1 MEKNVRRAKLP
12 AESTLGLCMINR
24 RLFFQIAGLS
34 PLFRFLPAQAE
45 DLEFK
50 HAISLFDDVKYP
62 AAFKNFDYV
71 NATAP
76 KGGSL
81 RLPFYRD
88 FDSLNPYTIN
98 GNPPPVG
105 VLDTLMVRSLDEPS
119 TMYGLIAESI
129 AYPADKSKA
138 VFKLRKEAR
147 FHDGKPITPEDVIF
161 SLQTLKTNLATQAA
175 YYKNVEKVEQT
186 GENEVTF
193 TFSEKN
199 NRELPSIVAELPILP
214 KHWWMEKDASGKARD
229 TNAGSLEIP
238 LGSGPYKIKEAKPGA
253 SITLQRVKDYW
264 AAELPCNLG
273 TNNFDELRYLYFA
286 SPLVAF
292 EGFKGDQYDV
302 QIEASSKQWATGYDF
317 PAVKDGR
324 VVKELL
330 PRKNTQGMQ
339 GFVINTR
346 RDKFKDVRVRQALN
360 LAFDFEWS
368 NTNLFFGQYTRSRSF
383 FNNSVLE
390 AKGLPSP
397 QELELLTPLKDQLP
411 PEVFTTE
418 YSNPTNPDSGARRK
432 NLQRATKLLVEA
444 GWNPVPEGGKN
455 ILKNAKGEILSL
467 EFTLDS
473 PLFERISLPYKE
485 QLELLGFVVSLRTL
499 DDAQVEKLKETY
511 DFDIIVHSYG
521 QSESPGNEQR
531 FFWGSAEADKKGS
544 QNYAGIKNP
553 AIDALIEKLIFA
565 KDREALITA
574 THALDR
580 ALIWGYYLIPQWYA
594 PFERVAAWNRFGKP
608 DKKADYALGMP
619 ATWWLDD
626 AKAKKISG

>member
-1 MEKNVRRAKLP
+1 
-12 AESTLGLCMINR
+12 MINR
-24 RLFFQIAGLS
+24 RLFFQLAGLS
-34 PLFRFLPAQAE
+34 PLFRFAPAFADDQN
-45 DLEFK
+45 FK

-62 AAFKNFDYV
+62 ADFKNFEYA
-71 NATAP
+71 NPAAP
-76 KGGSL
+76 KGGKL

-88 FDSLNPYTIN
+88 FDSLNLYTIN

-129 AYPADKSKA
+129 AYPDDKSKV
-138 VFKLRKEAR
+138 VFKMRKQAR
-147 FHDGKPITPEDVIF
+147 FHDGKAITPEDVVF
-161 SLQTLKTNLATQAA
+161 SLTTLKTNLATQAA
-175 YYKNVEKVEQT
+175 YYKNVEKAEQS

-214 KHWWMEKDASGKARD
+214 KHWWAGKD
-229 TNAGSLEIP
+229 TNKGSLEIP
-238 LGSGPYKIKEAKPGA
+238 LGSGPYKIKDAKPGA
-253 SITLQRVKDYW
+253 SITLERVKDYW
-264 AAELPCNLG
+264 AANLPASLG
-273 TNNFDELRYLYFA
+273 TNNFDEIHYLYFA
-286 SPLVAF
+286 TPIVAF
-292 EGFKGDQYDV
+292 EAFKGDQYDV
-302 QIEASSKQWATGYDF
+302 QIESSSKQWATGYDF

-324 VVKELL
+324 VSKEML
-330 PRKNTQGMQ
+330 PKKNTQGLQ

-383 FNNSVLE
+383 FNNSDLE

-397 QELELLTPLKDQLP
+397 EELALLTPLKDHLP
-411 PEVFTTE
+411 PDVFTTE
-418 YSNPTNPDSGARRK
+418 YINPSNPDAGARRK
-432 NLQRATKLLVEA
+432 NLQLATKLLVEA
-444 GWNPVPEGGKN
+444 GWSPVAEGGKN
-455 ILKNAKGEILSL
+455 ILKNAKGEVLSVD
-467 EFTLDS
+467 FTLDS

-499 DDAQVEKLKETY
+499 DGAQVEKLKETFDY
-511 DFDIIVHSYG
+511 DIIVHSYG

-531 FFWGSAEADKKGS
+531 FFWGSSEVDKKGS

-565 KDREALITA
+565 KDRKSLITA

-580 ALIWGYYLIPQWYA
+580 ALIWGYYVIPQWYG
-594 PFERVAAWNRFGKP
+594 PFDRVAHWDRFGRP
-608 DKKADYALGMP
+608 DKKPDYALGMP
-619 ATWWLDD
+619 STWWFDE

>member
-1 MEKNVRRAKLP
+1 MCSTALGWF
-12 AESTLGLCMINR
+12 ESILGLSMINR
-24 RLFFQIAGLS
+24 RLFLQLAGLS
-34 PLFRFLPAQAE
+34 PLFRFVPAQAD
-45 DLEFK
+45 DLQFK

-62 AAFKNFDYV
+62 PTFKSFDYV
-71 NATAP
+71 NTAAP
-76 KGGSL
+76 KGGIL
-81 RLPFYRD
+81 RLPFSRD

-98 GNPPPVG
+98 GNPPPVS
-105 VLDTLMVRSLDEPS
+105 VHDTLMVPSLDEPA

-129 AYPADKSKA
+129 AYPPDKSKV
-138 VFKLRKEAR
+138 VFKIRKEAR
-147 FHDGKPITPEDVIF
+147 FHDGKPVTAEDIMF
-161 SLQTLKTNLATQAA
+161 SLQTVKANLPTSAA
-175 YYKNVEKVEQT
+175 YYKNVQKVEQT

-193 TFSEKN
+193 FFSEKN

-214 KHWWMEKDASGKARD
+214 KHWWMDKDPSGKARD
-229 TNAGSLEIP
+229 TNVGSLEIP
-238 LGSGPYKIKEAKPGA
+238 LGSGPYKIREAKPGA
-253 SITLQRVKDYW
+253 SITLERVKDYW
-264 AAELPCNLG
+264 AADLPCNLG
-273 TNNFDELRYLYFA
+273 ANNFDELRYLYFA

-292 EGFKGDQYDV
+292 EGFKGNQYDV

-317 PAVKDGR
+317 PAVKEGR
-324 VVKELL
+324 VVKELV
-330 PRKNTQGMQ
+330 PRKTTQGMQ
-339 GFVINTR
+339 GYVINTR

-390 AKGLPSP
+390 AKGLPTP
-397 QELELLTPLKDQLP
+397 EELELLNPLKDQLP

-418 YSNPTNPDSGARRK
+418 YSNPTNPDAGARRK
-432 NLQRATKLLVEA
+432 NLRLATKLLVDA
-444 GWNPVPEGGKN
+444 GWNPIAEGGKN

-485 QLELLGFVVSLRTL
+485 QLELLGFVVTLRTL

-511 DFDIIVHSYG
+511 DYDIIVHSYG
-521 QSESPGNEQR
+521 QTESPGNEQR
-531 FFWGSAEADKKGS
+531 FFWGSDEADKKGS
-544 QNYAGIKNP
+544 KNYAGIKSP

-565 KDREALITA
+565 KDRKALITA

-608 DKKADYALGMP
+608 DKKPDYALGMP
-619 ATWWLDD
+619 ATWWFDE

>member
-1 MEKNVRRAKLP
+1 MRSTALVWF
-12 AESTLGLCMINR
+12 ESILGLSMINR
-24 RLFFQIAGLS
+24 RLFLQLAGLS
-34 PLFRFLPAQAE
+34 PMFRFVPARAD
-45 DLEFK
+45 DLQFK

-62 AAFKNFDYV
+62 ADFKSFDYV

-76 KGGSL
+76 KGGTL

-129 AYPADKSKA
+129 AYPDDKSKV

-186 GENEVTF
+186 GDNEVTF

-214 KHWWMEKDASGKARD
+214 KHWWAGKD
-229 TNAGSLEIP
+229 TNTGSLEIP
-238 LGSGPYKIKEAKPGA
+238 LGSGPYKIKEAKPSA
-253 SITLQRVKDYW
+253 SITLERVKDYW
-264 AAELPCNLG
+264 AANLPCNLG
-273 TNNFDELRYLYFA
+273 TNNFDELHYLYFA

-302 QIEASSKQWATGYDF
+302 QIEASSKQWATGYEF

-324 VVKELL
+324 VVKELI

-339 GFVINTR
+339 GYVINTR
-346 RDKFKDVRVRQALN
+346 REKFKDVRVRQALN

-383 FNNSVLE
+383 FNNSDLE

-397 QELELLTPLKDQLP
+397 DELALLNPLKDQLP

-418 YSNPTNPDSGARRK
+418 YQNPTNPDAGARRK
-432 NLQRATKLLVEA
+432 NLRLATKLLVDA
-444 GWNPVPEGGKN
+444 GWNPIAEGGKN
-455 ILKNAKGEILSL
+455 ILKNAKGETLSV

-485 QLELLGFVVSLRTL
+485 QLELLGFVVTLRTL

-511 DFDIIVHSYG
+511 DYDIIVHSYG
-521 QSESPGNEQR
+521 QTESPGNEQR
-531 FFWGSAEADKKGS
+531 FFWGSDEVDKKGS
-544 QNYAGIKNP
+544 KNYAGIKSP

-565 KDREALITA
+565 KDRKDLITA

-608 DKKADYALGMP
+608 DKKPDYALGMP
-619 ATWWLDD
+619 ATWWFDE